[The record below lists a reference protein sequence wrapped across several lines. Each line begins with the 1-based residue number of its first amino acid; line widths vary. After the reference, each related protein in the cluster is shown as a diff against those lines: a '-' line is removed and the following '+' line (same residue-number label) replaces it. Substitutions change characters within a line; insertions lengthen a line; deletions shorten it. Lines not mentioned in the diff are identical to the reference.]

1 VKNKR
6 KRRLEDWPKPPN
18 IQRGSSIDGSIVVQN
33 AQFVIFADPAPTLA
47 TPSRSPLIRPLPA
60 AARPVTRAG
69 VAGKIHIGVGGW
81 DYDPWRGTFY
91 PQGLAKTKQLE
102 YAASKLTATEI
113 NATYYKLQSPALFER
128 WGKMVPDGFT
138 FAIKASR
145 YATNR
150 KNLAEAA
157 ESIGK
162 FCAQGF
168 TILGDKLGPI
178 LWQLANTKRFNPEE
192 IRDFLALLPPR
203 QDGVSLR
210 HAIEPRH
217 ESFRDKAF
225 VAMARAANVAIV
237 IAEHESYP
245 QIADLTA
252 DFIYARLQRTREEE
266 PAGYAPTELDRW
278 ASTTRQWADGEC
290 PAGLD
295 YVSDAPAPVTPRA
308 VFAFVIS
315 GAKVRNPLAAL
326 ALIERTR

>member
-1 VKNKR
+1 M
-6 KRRLEDWPKPPN
+6 
-18 IQRGSSIDGSIVVQN
+18 
-33 AQFVIFADPAPTLA
+33 
-47 TPSRSPLIRPLPA
+47 
-60 AARPVTRAG
+60 AG
-69 VAGKIHIGVGGW
+69 AIHIGVGGW

-91 PQGLAKTKQLE
+91 PEGLAKTKQLE

-128 WGKMVPDGFT
+128 WGRAVPAGFI
-138 FAIKASR
+138 FALKASR

-168 TILGDKLGPI
+168 TVLGDKLGPI
-178 LWQLANTKRFNPEE
+178 LWQLANTKKFNPDEM
-192 IRDFLALLPPR
+192 RAFLALLPAR
-203 QDGVSLR
+203 QDGVPLR

-217 ESFRDKAF
+217 ESFNDKAF
-225 VAMARAANVAIV
+225 VAMARAAQVAIV

-252 DFIYARLQRTREEE
+252 EFVYARLQRTREAE
-266 PAGYAPTELDRW
+266 PAGYSAKELDRW
-278 ASTTRQWADGEC
+278 ASVTREWAAGKS

-295 YVSDAPAPVTPRA
+295 YVSDARAPATPRE

-315 GAKVRNPLAAL
+315 GAKVRNPLAAQ